1 MLRKDIALSGGAI
14 FTLYHTPLTAAERER
29 VNKDIPE
36 DGSGFGMAVLI
47 RKATDENGTPLFSQG
62 DIATLKNEIRDE
74 DLQKLMMA
82 VLVNG
87 EGAIDMKS
95 PQEGTAG

>member
-1 MLRKDIALSGGAI
+1 MLRKDVALSSGAI

-36 DGSGFGMAVLI
+36 DGNGFGMAVLI
-47 RKATDENGTPLFSQG
+47 RKATDENGAPLFSQG

-95 PQEGTAG
+95 TEEGATS